1 VSVRPHAEVAERVR
15 QDLADHATA
24 LPWSTPQ
31 KLALACR
38 ILALEGHESGLA
50 GQFTARADA
59 AGTFWTLPFGVGFDE
74 ASEDG
79 LIRVDDD
86 LQPLDGAPM
95 ANPAVR
101 FHLWIYR
108 TRPEIGCIIH
118 THPPHVSALSMIGEP
133 LAVAHMDATP
143 LYDDCAY
150 LAEWPGVPVHDEE
163 GRLISAALGS
173 KRAILL
179 AHHGQLAA
187 TGSVE
192 EAAVIAIQI
201 ERAARLHLLAR
212 AAGPIKE
219 IAPERAKEA
228 HDFLLSPVV
237 VNATFAYYARRAL
250 RVAPDCISAD
260 NVVAE
265 GT

>member
-1 VSVRPHAEVAERVR
+1 MDTSDQTRGDVAERVR
-15 QDLADHATA
+15 QDLTGHASE

-31 KLALACR
+31 KLVLACR

-50 GQFTARADA
+50 GQFTARADTE
-59 AGTFWTLPFGVGFDE
+59 GTFWTLPFGLGFDE
-74 ASEDG
+74 ATEDS

-108 TRPEIGCIIH
+108 TRPEIACIIH

-150 LAEWPGVPVHDEE
+150 LADWPGVPVHDEE
-163 GRLISAALGS
+163 GRLISEALGS

-192 EAAVIAIQI
+192 EAAVVALQI

-212 AAGPIKE
+212 AAGPIQE
-219 IAPERAKEA
+219 IAPERAAEA
-228 HDFLLSPVV
+228 HDFLLSPTVI
-237 VNATFAYYARRAL
+237 NATFAYYARRAL
-250 RVAPDCISAD
+250 REAPDCIDA
-260 NVVAE
+260 A
-265 GT
+265 G